1 MAPTI
6 LLVPGFW
13 EGPEAFEALSSQ
25 LSSSG
30 YTVGIAQL
38 LSTGTVSPGNPSMSD
53 DIAGVRK
60 QIEVIVE
67 KNEDVVLVLHSA
79 GGFIGSNAMEGLS
92 AKTRKEKGQQ
102 GGVKGI
108 VFISGAVFPEG
119 FTHGPLP
126 FAAAK
131 VRSDDTISTA
141 FPILL
146 EISFKTAF
154 ELY

>member
-25 LSSSG
+25 LTSSG
-30 YTVGIAQL
+30 YTVLTAKF

-53 DIAGVRK
+53 DIAGIRK
-60 QIEVIVE
+60 QIEVVVD
-67 KNEDVVLVLHSA
+67 KNDDVVLVLHSA

-92 AKTRKEKGQQ
+92 IKARKEKGQQ
-102 GGVKGI
+102 GGVRGI

-119 FTHGPLP
+119 FQHGPLP
-126 FAAAK
+126 FAVAK
-131 VRSDDTISTA
+131 VRSGDPSSTSHSLSLRS
-141 FPILL
+141 FPNIY
-146 EISFKTAF
+146 F